1 MTPSS
6 SRQKS
11 PNSHTLRPLQHP
23 VRLRVYIKIQIYNIL
38 IVQYKLDQTIFYL
51 SAPIKTDRHES
62 TIMTAVSLGLPCIA
76 DLECRMADPMSRC
89 IGGLCDCSFPMNGS
103 CSARR
108 TGCAPGTFQCR
119 SSGSCISWFFV
130 CDGRA
135 DCADGSDEEC
145 TGPRCPLQA
154 FKCND
159 SNVCISRS
167 GLCDGNRDCPHG
179 EDEIGCNN
187 RRS

>member
-1 MTPSS
+1 
-6 SRQKS
+6 
-11 PNSHTLRPLQHP
+11 
-23 VRLRVYIKIQIYNIL
+23 
-38 IVQYKLDQTIFYL
+38 
-51 SAPIKTDRHES
+51 
-62 TIMTAVSLGLPCIA
+62 MTAVSLGLPCIA

-89 IGGLCDCSFPMNGS
+89 IDGVCDCSFPTNGS
-103 CSARR
+103 CNARR

-145 TGPRCPLQA
+145 TGHRCPLQA
-154 FKCND
+154 FRCND
-159 SNVCISRS
+159 SDVCISRS
-167 GLCDGNRDCPHG
+167 GLCDGNRDCPRG

-187 RRS
+187 RRSGYPRAFLLVNYSIETFPLTLNNFKRDGSFLFNCRKWEQERISNPTPCSTFFIKIVNLSIHEQ

>member
-1 MTPSS
+1 
-6 SRQKS
+6 
-11 PNSHTLRPLQHP
+11 
-23 VRLRVYIKIQIYNIL
+23 
-38 IVQYKLDQTIFYL
+38 
-51 SAPIKTDRHES
+51 
-62 TIMTAVSLGLPCIA
+62 MTAVSLGLPCIA

-89 IGGLCDCSFPMNGS
+89 IGGVCDCSFPTNGS
-103 CSARR
+103 CGARR

-145 TGPRCPLQA
+145 TGLRCPTQA
-154 FKCND
+154 FRCND

-167 GLCDGNRDCPHG
+167 GVCDGNRDCPRG

-187 RRS
+187 RRSWLSLHLFQSFLMNFCSTCYMLKRFFTRISDCSLI